1 MLLLWCRSTVT
12 YGILLRRLMSWEDLM
27 ESLVFFYG
35 GQEEVFYLGDLLLAL
50 LFFLPD
56 PDM

>member
-12 YGILLRRLMSWEDLM
+12 YGILLRRLMSGEELM
-27 ESLVFFYG
+27 ESLVFFYR

>member
-12 YGILLRRLMSWEDLM
+12 YGILLHRLMSGEDLM
-27 ESLVFFYG
+27 KGLVIFYG
-35 GQEEVFYLGDLLLAL
+35 GKEEVFYLRGLLLAL
-50 LFFLPD
+50 LCFLPD

>member
-1 MLLLWCRSTVT
+1 
-12 YGILLRRLMSWEDLM
+12 MSGEDLM

-35 GQEEVFYLGDLLLAL
+35 GKEEVFYLGDLLLAL
-50 LFFLPD
+50 LCFLPD

>member
-1 MLLLWCRSTVT
+1 
-12 YGILLRRLMSWEDLM
+12 MSGEDLM
-27 ESLVFFYG
+27 KGLVIFYG

-56 PDM
+56 PYM

>member
-1 MLLLWCRSTVT
+1 MLLLWSRSTVT
-12 YGILLRRLMSWEDLM
+12 YGVLLHRLMSGEDLM

-56 PDM
+56 PYM